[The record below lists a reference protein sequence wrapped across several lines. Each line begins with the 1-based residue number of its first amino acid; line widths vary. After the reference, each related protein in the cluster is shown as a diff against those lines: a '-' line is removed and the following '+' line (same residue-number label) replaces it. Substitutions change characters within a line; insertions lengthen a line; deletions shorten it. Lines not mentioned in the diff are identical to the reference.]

1 MESADIY
8 SIVQLGII
16 GLCGVLVVIGACIA
30 GPIIARYWYQ
40 ARRVEMETALK
51 QSMLER
57 GMTAEQ
63 ICAVIEAS
71 EERRNERSQAQ
82 ASADRPPCPPS
93 PPNVNDWKQWA
104 NEWRDWAHHW
114 KGRRARV

>member
-1 MESADIY
+1 
-8 SIVQLGII
+8 
-16 GLCGVLVVIGACIA
+16 
-30 GPIIARYWYQ
+30 
-40 ARRVEMETALK
+40 METALK

-63 ICAVIEAS
+63 ICAVIQGTDETKTEGPRVANS
-71 EERRNERSQAQ
+71 
-82 ASADRPPCPPS
+82 DRPCPPP

-114 KGRRARV
+114 KGRRAKC

>member
-16 GLCGVLVVIGACIA
+16 GLCVILAIVGGCIS
-30 GPIIARYWYQ
+30 GPFIARYWYMS
-40 ARRVEMETALK
+40 RRVEMETALK

-57 GMTAEQ
+57 GLTAEQ
-63 ICAVIEAS
+63 ICAVIGSS
-71 EERRNERSQAQ
+71 EEKKPEQPQVAANSER
-82 ASADRPPCPPS
+82 PCPPP